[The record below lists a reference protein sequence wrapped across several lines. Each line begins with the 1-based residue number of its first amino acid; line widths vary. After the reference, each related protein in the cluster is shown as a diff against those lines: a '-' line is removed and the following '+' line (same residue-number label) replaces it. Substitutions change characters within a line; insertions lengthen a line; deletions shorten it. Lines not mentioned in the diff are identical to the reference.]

1 MRRRRRNRMERGQAT
16 LEFLILVP
24 LIFAMITLIVFAGW
38 WSYSKLSAQNAAYS
52 WTIFNAK
59 NRPTWEGG
67 GRAGNIYAQIDTLHS
82 SEGMKELWGDSIAE
96 LYVHSEY
103 KHWRRGGT
111 GVTISISPRDLT
123 FEDVLRIIDATI
135 TGDDSIKMPK
145 GNAFFHYGPFNS
157 ANQ

>member
-1 MRRRRRNRMERGQAT
+1 MERGQAT

-96 LYVHSEY
+96 LYVHS
-103 KHWRRGGT
+103 KFQATRRGGT
-111 GVTISISPRDLT
+111 GVIISISPRDLT
-123 FEDVLRIIDATI
+123 LEDIFEILDAAM
-135 TGDDSIKMPK
+135 TGDASMRMPK